1 MAKYYAVASAVRISP
16 FFHLVNSIPNSNF
29 ASSQMYSFGMVESW
43 PNMALVVQAH
53 IRCAVLLVSH
63 PTYHYSL
70 IPRPHSTRSGNE
82 AIPTIA
88 YLVPRPCST
97 QPGNEAIP
105 TPAYLVPRPCP
116 TQPGNEAIPTIAYL
130 WVIWQLIHDP
140 AWLYQEGPLTWVPRT
155 TEYWLTSKKWQKLS
169 SHYTHTVQCTG
180 QVSLRIRLSKREV

>member
-16 FFHLVNSIPNSNF
+16 FFHLVNSIPNSDF

-97 QPGNEAIP
+97 QPEWGYTNPCLPRSQAMFHTAWEWGYTNPCLPRSQATFHTAWEWGYTNPCLPLGDLTIDTRSSMTLPRGTFDLSTKNNRILTNIKKMAEAI
-105 TPAYLVPRPCP
+105 
-116 TQPGNEAIPTIAYL
+116 
-130 WVIWQLIHDP
+130 
-140 AWLYQEGPLTWVPRT
+140 
-155 TEYWLTSKKWQKLS
+155 
-169 SHYTHTVQCTG
+169 
-180 QVSLRIRLSKREV
+180 